1 MKNTKKLKELNLQYK
16 LLRKNGMVASVE
28 LQTNIGS
35 YAINNQ
41 IMIGK
46 ILDLLIQESQE
57 LIGSEVKG

>member
-35 YAINNQ
+35 YAIKNQ
-41 IMIGK
+41 IIIGK
-46 ILDLLIQESQE
+46 ILDLLIHESQE